1 MILKLHELKKP
12 IHLSVT
18 QKDEWFKDVLSKA
31 NLSVLDDFSL
41 DLQLE
46 KDKETVLVQG
56 HVRGNIQ
63 MTCSRCAEPM
73 TFLINEFFAPVF
85 VHGQDPDTKDRGLH
99 KSELD
104 VTYFQ
109 GDEFSVAQMVQE
121 QLLLSLPIQPLCSES
136 CMGICQHCRKSLN
149 EGKCECKEKIHFGP
163 FHVLKDLKV

>member
-63 MTCSRCAEPM
+63 MMCSSCVEPM
-73 TFLINEFFAPVF
+73 TFLIN
-85 VHGQDPDTKDRGLH
+85 DSWSSSSYITKLG
-99 KSELD
+99 
-104 VTYFQ
+104 V
-109 GDEFSVAQMVQE
+109 
-121 QLLLSLPIQPLCSES
+121 
-136 CMGICQHCRKSLN
+136 
-149 EGKCECKEKIHFGP
+149 
-163 FHVLKDLKV
+163 